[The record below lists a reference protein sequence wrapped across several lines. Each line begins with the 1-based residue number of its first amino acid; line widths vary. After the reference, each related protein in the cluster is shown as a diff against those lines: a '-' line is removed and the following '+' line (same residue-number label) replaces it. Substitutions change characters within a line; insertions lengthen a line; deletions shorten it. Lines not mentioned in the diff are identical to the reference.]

1 MEFAIGFL
9 VGALLAGG
17 GTLAVCILRSRAVTQ
32 QQSQLQQQMRDTF
45 QALASEAL
53 DANSKRLAQQTA
65 EALDGRKQLIDQ
77 SVKAIGERL
86 EKIREE
92 LTRVESQR
100 KEQFGQLTS
109 SVSSLTT
116 SANELHR
123 MLAST
128 QRRGQWGERMA
139 EDVLR
144 LVGCQEGVNYTKQDA
159 AHADSGTPDFTFFLP
174 NDLKVNMDVKFP
186 LERYKS
192 LLDAETP
199 QQRQTEMKELIKAVR
214 NHIRAVAGRGY
225 IDPSAPTVNYVLVF
239 IPSEQIYSLV
249 LQAQPDL
256 IDQALADRVV
266 LTSPLTLYAMLAVI
280 RQAAEN
286 VNLAKTADAVLDLL
300 GEFHKQ
306 WENYNDALDKLGQ
319 RLDQASRDYQN
330 VRTTRTNM
338 LERPLRKIEDLRES
352 RGLSSGSEGD

>member
-9 VGALLAGG
+9 IGAAVGAVLALTAGYFK
-17 GTLAVCILRSRAVTQ
+17 SRMAAKDQ
-32 QQSQLQQQMRDTF
+32 AQLQQQMRDTF

-53 DANSKRLAQQTA
+53 DANARRLAEQSAQS
-65 EALDGRKQLIDQ
+65 LDSKKQLIDQ
-77 SVKAIGERL
+77 SVKTVGERL
-86 EKIREE
+86 ETIRQE
-92 LTRVESQR
+92 LSRIESQR
-100 KEQFGQLTS
+100 KEQFGQLSS

-139 EDVLR
+139 EDVLQ
-144 LVGCQEGVNYTKQDA
+144 LAGLQEGLNYTKQSSE
-159 AHADSGTPDFTFFLP
+159 HADTGKPDFTFFLP

-192 LLDAETP
+192 LLDAET
-199 QQRQTEMKELIKAVR
+199 QQEREAELKELVKAVR
-214 NHIRAVAGRGY
+214 NHIRAVSSRGY
-225 IDPSAPTVNYVLVF
+225 IDPSVPTVNYVLLF

-256 IDQALADRVV
+256 IDQALSGRIV

-286 VNLAKTADAVLDLL
+286 VNLARTADTVLDLL

-306 WENYNDALDKLGQ
+306 WDTYNEALDKLGQ
-319 RLDQASRDYQN
+319 RIDQASRDYQH

-338 LERPLRKIEDLRES
+338 LERPLRKIEDLREA
-352 RGLSSGSEGD
+352 RGLSAKPDKS